1 MMMMM
6 VKVIISMIINY
17 YDLYQYI
24 IYKHFYVFTLLHYI
38 HCIYVYKL
46 IMN

>member
-24 IYKHFYVFTLLHYI
+24 IYKHFYVFTLHYI
-38 HCIYVYKL
+38 HYIYMYICIS
-46 IMN
+46 